1 MAENSTNGDRALLL
15 PGEDCPRDTVPAVR
29 RQGFA
34 VTIQGGSG
42 SPAPEV
48 RLTPPSGTAQGPATP
63 LVEASYSSK
72 QRTLRLQ
79 PARANE
85 RGEGPSPPKAWTPEE
100 LAVAP
105 TLGVT
110 L

>member
-1 MAENSTNGDRALLL
+1 MVTGLCCSQGRT
-15 PGEDCPRDTVPAVR
+15 CPRDMVPAVKR
-29 RQGFA
+29 EGFA
-34 VTIQGGSG
+34 VTTQEGSG
-42 SPAPEV
+42 RPVPEV
-48 RLTPPSGTAQGPATP
+48 ALTPPSGTAQGPATP

-72 QRTLRLQ
+72 QRTFRPQ

-100 LAVAP
+100 LALVP